1 MNEIRSQLSTALCR
15 PECYP
20 HAAESIELL
29 ETHISWVFLTG
40 PYAYKVKKP
49 VKLAFL
55 DFSTLVARKYYC
67 EEELRLN
74 RRFAPDLYVD
84 VVEIRGSVDAPRIG
98 GVGPIVDY
106 AVRMRQFPQDALAQH
121 VLARGELTPALLV
134 ELAHRIAGFHESGKH
149 AVSPA
154 AYGTPVFVFSSAAQN
169 FEQIA
174 ALAPDPES
182 CAKLEALRH
191 WMERE
196 YLLRYGDFQTRWLCG
211 GIRECHGDLHLGNIA
226 LVNGSLTPFDCI
238 EFNAE
243 LRWID
248 VISEVSFFVMDLFER
263 GSTEYAWL
271 FLNRYL
277 EASGDYSGL
286 AVLRFYLVYRALVR
300 AMVHLMR
307 ARQSG
312 ERIDQETR
320 LLAVSRGYVALAQR
334 LAEVRPRAILLMHG
348 VSGTGKTT
356 IAATLAQTMGA
367 VHIRSDVERK
377 RLHGLQARE
386 RSGSPVAGSLYST
399 TATEATYSRLR
410 ELAHTILDAGYSVIV
425 DAAFLRRSQRAGMR
439 ELSVALSVPVLI
451 ASVRAD
457 RAVLRARVAQ
467 RAASGLDAS
476 EATSA
481 VLEYQLATA
490 EPIARDEQLRVVEID
505 GATERPLEICERIRF
520 ALTDPSRPQ
529 SSDSSI
535 AIVS

>member
-20 HAAESIELL
+20 HAAEGIELL

-40 PYAYKVKKP
+40 LYAYKVKKP

-55 DFSTLVARKYYC
+55 DFSTLGARKYYC

-74 RRFAPDLYVD
+74 RRFAPDLYLD

-106 AVRMRQFPQDALAQH
+106 AVRMRQFPQDALAQR
-121 VLARGELTPALLV
+121 VLARGELTASLV
-134 ELAHRIAGFHESGKH
+134 SELARRVAAFHQSAKRT
-149 AVSPA
+149 VSSANYGAPRSIF
-154 AYGTPVFVFSSAAQN
+154 AYGTRN
-169 FEQIA
+169 FDQMV
-174 ALAPDPES
+174 ALRPDRAL
-182 CAKLEALRH
+182 CAHLEALRR
-191 WMERE
+191 WTERE
-196 YLLRYGDFQTRWLCG
+196 YLHCHGELQRRWVCG
-211 GIRECHGDLHLGNIA
+211 MVRECHGDLHLGNIA
-226 LVNGSLTPFDCI
+226 LLNGALVPFDCI

-248 VISEVSFFVMDLFER
+248 VMSDVAFVVMDLIDREA
-263 GSTEYAWL
+263 TQHAWL
-271 FLNRYL
+271 FLNAYL
-277 EASGDYSGL
+277 EATGDYSGL

-307 ARQSG
+307 ARQSV
-312 ERIDQETR
+312 ERIDEETR
-320 LLAVSRGYVALAQR
+320 LLAASRGYVALAQR
-334 LAEVRPRAILLMHG
+334 LAEVRPRTLVLMHG

-367 VHIRSDVERK
+367 LHIRSDVERK
-377 RLHGLQARE
+377 RLYGLQARE

-399 TATEATYSRLR
+399 TATEATYARLR

-425 DAAFLRRSQRAGMR
+425 DAAFLRRSQRASMR
-439 ELSVALSVPVLI
+439 ELAVALGVPVI
-451 ASVRAD
+451 VASVRAD
-457 RAVLRARVAQ
+457 RTVLRARIAQ

-481 VLEYQLATA
+481 VLEYQLASA
-490 EPIARDEQLRVVEID
+490 EPIASDE
-505 GATERPLEICERIRF
+505 
-520 ALTDPSRPQ
+520 
-529 SSDSSI
+529 
-535 AIVS
+535 